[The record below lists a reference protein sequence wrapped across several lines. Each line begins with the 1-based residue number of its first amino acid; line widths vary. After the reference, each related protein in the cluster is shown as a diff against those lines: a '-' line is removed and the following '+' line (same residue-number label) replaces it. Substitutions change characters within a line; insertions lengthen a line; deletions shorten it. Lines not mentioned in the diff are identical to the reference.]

1 MRLTALGEA
10 PYAFASTLD
19 RERDDEP
26 AQWRE
31 RLTRH
36 PWFLACADD
45 EPAGLAAG
53 VPSSDGLTERRHLI
67 SMWVRPSHR
76 GLGLAALL
84 IDAVREWAIADG
96 ARELALWVA
105 DGNEAAV
112 RAYARAGF
120 VATGRRQPLPSNP
133 SVGEEQ
139 WLLALTAPGALD
151 QPERGTSPTGK
162 MRR

>member
-10 PYAFASTLD
+10 PYAFGSTLD
-19 RERDDEP
+19 RERDDGAEH
-26 AQWRE
+26 WRD
-31 RLTRH
+31 RLRRH
-36 PWFLACADD
+36 AWFQACADG

-53 VPSSDGLTERRHLI
+53 VPSSDGLPDRRHLI

-76 GLGLAALL
+76 GLGLAVLL
-84 IDAVREWAIADG
+84 VEAVREWAIADG

-105 DGNEAAV
+105 DGNEAAI
-112 RAYARAGF
+112 RAYTRAGF
-120 VATGRRQPLPSNP
+120 VATGRRQQLPSNP

-139 WLLALTAPGALD
+139 WVLALTVPD
-151 QPERGTSPTGK
+151 RPERGINPTEK